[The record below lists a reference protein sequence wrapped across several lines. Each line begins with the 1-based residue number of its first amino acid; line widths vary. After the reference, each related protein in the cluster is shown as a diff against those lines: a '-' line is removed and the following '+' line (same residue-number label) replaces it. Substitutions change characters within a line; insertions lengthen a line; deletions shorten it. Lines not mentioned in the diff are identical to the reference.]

1 VVSCATAMPVRRS
14 SGVRR
19 RHGCSARGGRL
30 CWWCLPCQWPPSTEH
45 GRLSPAQHRKRAGFA
60 PSSCLAAAGNAGF
73 PAMSAISRLL
83 QGASVVVYTINYSG
97 AQSFLQTLLIEFAG
111 HQTRPYKL

>member
-1 VVSCATAMPVRRS
+1 
-14 SGVRR
+14 
-19 RHGCSARGGRL
+19 
-30 CWWCLPCQWPPSTEH
+30 
-45 GRLSPAQHRKRAGFA
+45 
-60 PSSCLAAAGNAGF
+60 
-73 PAMSAISRLL
+73 MSAISRLL